1 MDYLLD
7 TNICIYTIEKKPI
20 TVFEKFKKLSVGEV
34 GVSSITLA
42 ELNYGVRKS
51 LYTEKNQSA
60 LNQFLIPLEIIEFDA
75 NASFEYGK
83 IRATLEK
90 SGNPIGALDLLIAA
104 HAKSLGTTL
113 VTNNV
118 KEFERVVDLNIE
130 NWAE

>member
-1 MDYLLD
+1 M
-7 TNICIYTIEKKPI
+7 
-20 TVFEKFKKLSVGEV
+20 